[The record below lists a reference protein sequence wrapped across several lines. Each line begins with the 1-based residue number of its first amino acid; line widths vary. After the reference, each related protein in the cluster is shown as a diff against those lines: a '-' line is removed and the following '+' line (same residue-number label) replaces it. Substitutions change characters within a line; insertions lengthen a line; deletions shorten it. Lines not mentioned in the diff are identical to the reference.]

1 MTDALPT
8 LFVSTSRL
16 TCNSMIEALK
26 PEYPC
31 SPVLVVNSLA
41 EGFQQHL
48 EQEFRLCFVFEG
60 FESEYSAF
68 FRDIKAMG
76 RDKTCHFILV
86 TETEKFNPISEEL
99 KETGFAGWICNQVTK
114 GDKQTVWEL
123 FERERQVEV
132 IKERC
137 VDMTETVRAALRTVD
152 TAAKHLKRG
161 RFKRVD
167 QVLKTFI
174 KGSTKLDDSV
184 MESYLK
190 ALQLQSDEASPFKNL
205 HMKVPEPWKQKLP
218 EMEDDGYKGVSN
230 RTWERLRKRWGK
242 PGEEK

>member
-1 MTDALPT
+1 
-8 LFVSTSRL
+8 
-16 TCNSMIEALK
+16 MIDALK
-26 PEYPC
+26 PEYSC
-31 SPVLVVNSLA
+31 SPVEIVSSLA
-41 EGFQQHL
+41 EAFQRHL
-48 EQEFRLCFVFEG
+48 EQEFRLCFIFQG
-60 FESEYSAF
+60 FDAEHSVF
-68 FRDIKAMG
+68 FRDIKALG

-86 TETEKFNPISEEL
+86 TETERFEPISRDLIEL
-99 KETGFAGWICNQVTK
+99 GFSGQISLGVTK
-114 GDKQTVWEL
+114 SDKQTIWEL
-123 FERERQVEV
+123 FERERQLEV

-137 VDMTETVRAALRTVD
+137 LDMTETVRAALRTVD

-174 KGSTKLDDSV
+174 RGSTKLDESV

-190 ALQLQSDEASPFKNL
+190 ALQLQSDEAQPFKNL
-205 HMKVPEPWKQKLP
+205 HLKVSESWKERLP

-242 PGEEK
+242 PTCE

>member
-1 MTDALPT
+1 MTEALPT

-16 TCNSMIEALK
+16 NCNSMIDALK

-31 SPVLVVNSLA
+31 SPVEVVSSLA
-41 EGFQQHL
+41 DGFQQHL
-48 EQEFRLCFVFEG
+48 EQEFRLCFIFQG
-60 FESEYSAF
+60 FETEYSAF

-86 TETEKFNPISEEL
+86 TESEMFEPISGDL
-99 KETGFAGWICNQVTK
+99 KELGFAGQISLGVTK
-114 GDKQTVWEL
+114 SDKHTIWEL
-123 FERERQVEV
+123 FEKERQLEV
-132 IKERC
+132 IQERC
-137 VDMTETVRAALRTVD
+137 LDMTETVRAALRTVD

-174 KGSTKLDDSV
+174 KGSTKLDESV

-190 ALQLQSDEASPFKNL
+190 ALQLQSDEAQPFKNL
-205 HMKVPEPWKQKLP
+205 HLKVPEPWKERLP

-242 PGEEK
+242 PSS

>member
-1 MTDALPT
+1 MTEALPT

-16 TCNSMIEALK
+16 ICNSMIDALK
-26 PEYPC
+26 PEYQC
-31 SPVLVVNSLA
+31 SPVEVVSSLA

-48 EQEFRLCFVFEG
+48 EQEFRLCFIFHG
-60 FESEYSAF
+60 FESEYQAF

-76 RDKTCHFILV
+76 RDKTCHFIIV
-86 TETEKFNPISEEL
+86 NEVEKFEPISGEL
-99 KETGFAGWICNQVTK
+99 KEIGFAGQISTQVTK
-114 GDKQTVWEL
+114 GDKHTIWEL
-123 FERERQVEV
+123 FERERQVEL

-137 VDMTETVRAALRTVD
+137 IDMNETVRAALRTVD

-190 ALQLQSDEASPFKNL
+190 ALQLQSDEATPFKNYF
-205 HMKVPEPWKQKLP
+205 MKVPEPWKHKLP

-230 RTWERLRKRWGK
+230 RTWDRLRKRWGK
-242 PGEEK
+242 SDEKK